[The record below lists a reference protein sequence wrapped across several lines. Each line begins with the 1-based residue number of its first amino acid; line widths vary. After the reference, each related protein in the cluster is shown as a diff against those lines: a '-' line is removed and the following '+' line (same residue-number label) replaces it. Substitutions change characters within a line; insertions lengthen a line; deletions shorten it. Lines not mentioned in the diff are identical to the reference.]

1 MKIEMILVLSLFS
14 PLVEIF
20 PNLYMS
26 WWAPSNGK
34 LQRYLDM
41 WPRRVAVVFLVWT
54 PMLVILS
61 KIIQPPELVWVM
73 AILIF
78 SAFGLRLYFFKK
90 SLKEEVKKI
99 STNIHT
105 SKLPEILYFIAFTSM
120 GTILYTAVPNK
131 DWLVPAAILT
141 IFFGAFIISTFRRG
155 KNKDI
160 TLDVMGRLIFTVGF
174 LLNLYNLA
182 RAASAAI

>member
-1 MKIEMILVLSLFS
+1 MILVLSLLS

-26 WWAPSNGK
+26 WWAPSNCK
-34 LQRYLDM
+34 LQRYLATQ
-41 WPRRVAVVFLVWT
+41 PRRVAVVFSVWI
-54 PMLVILS
+54 PILLILS
-61 KIIQPPELVWVM
+61 KVIQAPELIWVIT
-73 AILIF
+73 ILVF
-78 SAFGLRLYFFKK
+78 SAFGLRLYFFEK
-90 SLKEEVKKI
+90 SLKQEVTKT

-105 SKLPEILYFIAFTSM
+105 SKLPEILYFIAFTSI

-155 KNKDI
+155 KSKDL

-182 RAASAAI
+182 RAASAAL